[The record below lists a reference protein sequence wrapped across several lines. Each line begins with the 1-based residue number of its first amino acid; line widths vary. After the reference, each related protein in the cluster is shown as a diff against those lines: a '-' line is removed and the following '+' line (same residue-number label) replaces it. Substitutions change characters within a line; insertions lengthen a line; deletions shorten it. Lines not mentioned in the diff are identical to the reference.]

1 MRYSLSRAALAAAL
15 LASSQPAFAATDDTT
30 DEEVVVT
37 ASRSGTG
44 LPREQLG
51 SSVTILQPLDLE
63 LRQTRII
70 SDVLRD
76 VPGVSVSRSG
86 TVGGL
91 TDIRIRGAESDHALV
106 LIDGMEVS
114 DPAFG
119 SFDFATLIADDVGRI
134 EVLRGQQSALYG
146 SEAIGGVINYL
157 TVSGA
162 EAPGVRGRLEG
173 GSFGSFGAAARIAG
187 VDGGLDYAVS
197 AGYQSTDGVPTARF
211 GSRDIGAENGVVSGR
226 FVYDVTNNFRLRAIG
241 RYSYTEADVNDQD
254 FDFLS
259 PTYGYVIDSDDT
271 YRNNALYGLVSAELS
286 FLNDAWTHAVTLQGA
301 DSERRSFSGGL
312 RDGGDNGGRIKASY
326 VTAYRFGSDT
336 VRHIL
341 TGAVDWERETFQNVG
356 PFLSPEQAAE
366 HTNENTGLVAQYDLL
381 VGDTIG
387 IGAAI
392 RYDDNERF
400 ASATTWRVQGSYA
413 FDFGMRLHAAGGSGV
428 KNPNQYEIFGFDPA
442 NFQSNP
448 NLKPERSK
456 GWEAGIEQSFL
467 DGDVRVDATYFDS
480 RLTNEISTDFSDYPI
495 SRPINLDTDST
506 ERGVELSLT
515 ALLDDAWRVFAS
527 YTYLDAVEDGRE
539 EVRRPPHIASFNLS
553 YVDPDG
559 RFSATLTVRYNG
571 RMLDNNFT
579 NSGPFRVEMPSF
591 TLVNLD
597 GDVRLNDDI
606 RLYARIENLFDEDYE
621 EVYTYRT
628 AGRGAFVGLRAGF

>member
-241 RYSYTEADVNDQD
+241 RA
-254 FDFLS
+254 
-259 PTYGYVIDSDDT
+259 
-271 YRNNALYGLVSAELS
+271 
-286 FLNDAWTHAVTLQGA
+286 AV
-301 DSERRSFSGGL
+301 R
-312 RDGGDNGGRIKASY
+312 
-326 VTAYRFGSDT
+326 
-336 VRHIL
+336 
-341 TGAVDWERETFQNVG
+341 
-356 PFLSPEQAAE
+356 
-366 HTNENTGLVAQYDLL
+366 
-381 VGDTIG
+381 
-387 IGAAI
+387 
-392 RYDDNERF
+392 
-400 ASATTWRVQGSYA
+400 
-413 FDFGMRLHAAGGSGV
+413 
-428 KNPNQYEIFGFDPA
+428 
-442 NFQSNP
+442 
-448 NLKPERSK
+448 
-456 GWEAGIEQSFL
+456 
-467 DGDVRVDATYFDS
+467 
-480 RLTNEISTDFSDYPI
+480 
-495 SRPINLDTDST
+495 
-506 ERGVELSLT
+506 
-515 ALLDDAWRVFAS
+515 
-527 YTYLDAVEDGRE
+527 
-539 EVRRPPHIASFNLS
+539 
-553 YVDPDG
+553 
-559 RFSATLTVRYNG
+559 
-571 RMLDNNFT
+571 
-579 NSGPFRVEMPSF
+579 
-591 TLVNLD
+591 
-597 GDVRLNDDI
+597 
-606 RLYARIENLFDEDYE
+606 
-621 EVYTYRT
+621 
-628 AGRGAFVGLRAGF
+628 